1 MEVLGAVS
9 SVFAVVSLAVQLNSN
24 IQQLI
29 EFWDSIQDAPI
40 EVARI
45 KTQLRVLTVLLQ
57 SIELEGRRTNADDS
71 DSGGA
76 QCLCICLECVKKVEK
91 LTVELDRGLNGGG
104 IRRKWTRLKKTFKE
118 KELNQYWEELERA
131 KTLLIVYQGWR
142 NRLVSTLTHACSKG

>member
-29 EFWDSIQDAPI
+29 EFWDSINDAPI
-40 EVARI
+40 VAARI

-91 LTVELDRGLNGGG
+91 LTVELDWGLNGGG
-104 IRRKWTRLKKTFKE
+104 IRRKWTRLKKAFRE

-131 KTLLIVYQGWR
+131 KTLLIVYQGGE
-142 NRLVSTLTHACSKG
+142 TG